1 MMTTPPAWLAEYGGS
16 SEAIDRFRSYVS
28 IETVS
33 RVYDAWKK
41 VKSVPV
47 PFSHWR
53 WHSVAAPGCRQ
64 GSREWQDIHRQLRGY
79 MDDGGVLVITGSART
94 GKTSL
99 LEQLTPDSIIDNS
112 RSGLEPGASVPS
124 EQVPSGL
131 FSIDETQAH
140 DRRDIVRMIAEM
152 MTAKRGFALVFQ
164 RPETFR
170 DYQIG
175 EYLAA
180 HPVQFLNLSDR

>member
-1 MMTTPPAWLAEYGGS
+1 
-16 SEAIDRFRSYVS
+16 
-28 IETVS
+28 
-33 RVYDAWKK
+33 
-41 VKSVPV
+41 
-47 PFSHWR
+47 
-53 WHSVAAPGCRQ
+53 
-64 GSREWQDIHRQLRGY
+64 